1 MNFLIDAQNISK
13 HYPSQKKGI
22 FALNNLSLQVKPG
35 QLYGLL
41 GPDGAGKTT
50 TLRILATTLTATE
63 GIATVSGYDIKKQ
76 KEKIRRHIGYMPQ
89 NFSLYPDLTV
99 RENMTFFADIN
110 EVGIND
116 REQRIKEMLSFT
128 RLEPFQT
135 RKAQNLSGGMKKKL
149 ALACSLMHGPNILM
163 LDEPSTGVDPV
174 SRRELWLILSRV
186 VQNGVSVLVST
197 PYMDEAERCS
207 EVAVLYEGKL
217 LAQGNPQVLE
227 SELPFDVVEYKVQPR
242 KTMYNT
248 VEELPGM
255 INFRPIGDRLRLS
268 VENAHKTIRLLKWRL
283 TKQRKQPQILRKAKL
298 TMEDVFMSLMYARQ
312 EPAPVRIEK
321 KK

>member
-63 GIATVSGYDIKKQ
+63 GMATVSGYDIKKQ

-255 INFRPIGDRLRLS
+255 LNFRPIGDRLRLS